1 MRLLFDVLSRTVV
14 VCSLL
19 HTFLP
24 PWDFLAPWPRAQK
37 VYRAIIYVI
46 GYVAINARSTVYP
59 SVSTD
64 DGQHASQASLQTSA
78 NSPAPPAPPAHD

>member
-1 MRLLFDVLSRTVV
+1 MRLLFDVLSRTIV

-24 PWDFLAPWPRAQK
+24 PWDFLSPWPRAQK
-37 VYRAIIYVI
+37 AYKATIYVI
-46 GYVAINARSTVYP
+46 GYIAINARSTVYQ

-78 NSPAPPAPPAHD
+78 NAAAVPPKPMP